1 MCWHRLVFLIP
12 CILMMLGAGCRMTA
26 PQPVMETNV
35 HAREDVAATPQQ
47 TRLRMRALVEPLSGA
62 LIESAD
68 QISAA
73 TTNRVARREA
83 LLWKIEG
90 VPALR
95 EALFRPNPFAAIMD
109 TWVLMWQMTDY
120 FESGRGREALGDAAP
135 IAITT
140 CQYLENQIETV
151 TASLTISGDVSN
163 AREFAREWA
172 RTHPIRHSIASRE
185 STLTRVTEREL
196 QETFST
202 QELAGNVFVTL
213 DDLTLRMAVYSVQ
226 LLDQS
231 RWQAEL
237 FAMDQAADYQLEKA
251 MPLAE
256 SAVQSASEA
265 VEILKRLEPS
275 VENTLAVAAAA
286 PELISRERA
295 AAIEAAHKEI
305 SRTIE
310 SVQAERIAVL
320 EQVTKEREAVLTELR
335 QTLIEQRELLTAD
348 AEQVSLKVLNRTML
362 RLALL
367 SAGVL
372 ASVFVG
378 VVVLLF
384 ITRRVF
390 AAPSATRAN

>member
-1 MCWHRLVFLIP
+1 
-12 CILMMLGAGCRMTA
+12 MTA
-26 PQPVMETNV
+26 PRPDMETTI
-35 HAREDVAATPQQ
+35 HAREDFAATPQQ
-47 TRLRMRALVEPLSGA
+47 IRLRMRALVEPLSGA

-68 QISAA
+68 QISGA
-73 TTNRVARREA
+73 TTNRVVRREA

-109 TWVLMWQMTDY
+109 TWVLTWQMTDY
-120 FESGRGREALGDAAP
+120 FESGQGREALGDAAP

-172 RTHPIRHSIASRE
+172 QTHPIRHSIASRE
-185 STLTRVTEREL
+185 STLSRVTEREL

-202 QELAGNVFVTL
+202 QELAGNLVVTL
-213 DDLTLRMAVYSVQ
+213 DDLTRRMDVYSVQ

-275 VENTLAVAAAA
+275 VEYTLAVAAAA

-295 AAIEAAHKEI
+295 AAIEAAHQEI

-320 EQVTKEREAVLTELR
+320 EQVTKEREAVLMDLR
-335 QTLIEQRELLTAD
+335 QTIVEQRKLLTAD
-348 AEQVSLKVLNRTML
+348 AEQISLKVVDHAML
-362 RLALL
+362 RVAQLTGAILLAVLVGIILILL
-367 SAGVL
+367 
-372 ASVFVG
+372 
-378 VVVLLF
+378 
-384 ITRRVF
+384 ITRRMF
-390 AAPSATRAN
+390 AAPPAKRTH